1 MTNMLQQAVTLHQ
14 SGRLAEAAALYQ
26 QILQSQPGHF
36 DALHLLGVIYFQSGH
51 NGPAVELI
59 GQAIA
64 INPAHPA
71 PYLNIGLALKG
82 LGRAAEALAHYDK
95 AIALKP
101 NYPDAFNN
109 RAAAL
114 QELNRTEEALASYDQ
129 AVALDPG
136 FVEAWNNRGTVL
148 RDLKRPDDALAS
160 YDRALALK
168 PDFAAVWSNRG
179 AVLQDLR
186 RADEALASYEK
197 ALALEPNYPDAWN
210 NRGVLLRDLQRP
222 EDALVCF
229 DRTIAVQPDYVEA
242 YVNRAPAL
250 RDLKRLHEAADSYA
264 KALALKPDYE
274 FLCGY
279 WLETKMMACDWAGLD
294 KGIADCAA
302 GIRQGRKM
310 TTPFP
315 LLAMVDDPALH
326 HMAARIYTGAKC
338 PGHAALG
345 PLPQRP
351 PGAKIRIGYYSAD
364 FHNHATTQLIAEALE
379 SHDHSRFELH
389 GFSFGPDD
397 NDVMRRRI
405 AAAFAGFTDVRAL
418 SDSEIAQRSREIGID
433 IAVDLKGHTQHSRPG
448 IFAGRAAPLQAQWIG
463 YPGTMG
469 ADYMDYVIADG
480 TVIPPGSEA
489 DYGEKILRLPHS
501 YQANDSTRRI
511 SGESITRAQ
520 AGLPPSGFVF
530 CSFNNNY
537 KILPQSFASWMRIL
551 AAVDGSLLW
560 LLQDN
565 ETAALN
571 LRKAA
576 ASRGVDPT
584 RLIFAGRVP
593 LEDHLARHRLADLF
607 LDTWPY
613 NAHTTASD
621 ALWAGLPL
629 LTYAGNAFAG
639 RVAASL
645 LNALALP
652 ELITSTIQDY
662 ETLAVELAQNPDKL
676 AAIRAKLKDNRAT
689 MPLFDG
695 KLFARHLEAGYQ
707 AIFARHQ
714 SGLPPDHIQ
723 VSP

>member
-26 QILQSQPGHF
+26 QILQSHPRHF

-51 NGPAVELI
+51 NQPAVELI

-71 PYLNIGLALKG
+71 PYLNIGLALKA

-114 QELNRTEEALASYDQ
+114 QELQRTQEALDSYDR

-179 AVLQDLR
+179 AVLHDLK

-222 EDALVCF
+222 DDALACF
-229 DRTIAVQPDYVEA
+229 DRAIAIQPDYVEA

-250 RDLKRLHEAADSYA
+250 RDLKRLTEAADSYA
-264 KALALKPDYE
+264 QALALKPDYE
-274 FLCGY
+274 FLSGY
-279 WLETKMMACDWAGLD
+279 WLETRVMACDWNGLD
-294 KGIADCAA
+294 KAIADCAA

-310 TTPFP
+310 ITPFP
-315 LLAMVDDPALH
+315 LLAMMDDPALH
-326 HMAARIYTGAKC
+326 HRSARIYTDAKC
-338 PGHAALG
+338 PGHSALG
-345 PLPQRP
+345 PLPPRP
-351 PGAKIRIGYYSAD
+351 PGPKIRIGYYSAD

-379 SHDHSRFELH
+379 SHDRSRFELH

-397 NDVMRRRI
+397 QDAMRRRI
-405 AAAFAGFTDVRAL
+405 AAAFDSFTDVRGL
-418 SDSEIAQRSREIGID
+418 SDVEIAQRSRELGID

-480 TVIPPGSEA
+480 TVIPAGSES
-489 DYGEKILRLPHS
+489 DYSEKILRLPHS
-501 YQANDSTRRI
+501 YQANDSKRAI
-511 SGESITRAQ
+511 SGKAITWQ
-520 AGLPPSGFVF
+520 EAGLPPSGFVF

-537 KILPQSFASWMRIL
+537 KILPQAFESWMRIL
-551 AAVDGSLLW
+551 TAVHGSVLW
-560 LLQDN
+560 LLEDN
-565 ETAALN
+565 ETAAAN
-571 LRKAA
+571 LRKETAA
-576 ASRGVDPT
+576 RGVDPA
-584 RLIFAGRVP
+584 RLVFAGRVP
-593 LEDHLARHRLADLF
+593 LDEHLARHRLADLF

-621 ALWAGLPL
+621 ALWTGLPL
-629 LTYAGNAFAG
+629 LTCAGHAFAG

-652 ELITSTIQDY
+652 ELLTNTVEDY
-662 ETLAVELAQNPDKL
+662 EARAIDLAQNPESL
-676 AAIRAKLKDNRAT
+676 AAIRNKLESNRTT

-695 KLFARHLEAGYQ
+695 KLFARHLEAGYE